1 MKQAN
6 GNEAF
11 RIATAEEFSVQAYFE
26 TFSRLVPRLPYEE
39 IQQII
44 AVILQAFAESR
55 TIFIFGNGGSAATAS
70 HLMCDL
76 NKAPISIIPYGDSRR
91 FKVMAF
97 TDNVPLL
104 TAWAND
110 LGYEHVFSEPLK
122 NFVRHGDIVLAISS
136 SGNSPNIIEALKTA
150 REAGAV
156 TLGLSGCDGGSMQP
170 LCDVCAVV
178 PSGNIQMVE
187 DLHQAI
193 AHSIVTEVR
202 GRLVAGA
209 RRRRAHL
216 RSNGYRR

>member
-1 MKQAN
+1 MTHALGN
-6 GNEAF
+6 GTLKV
-11 RIATAEEFSVQAYFE
+11 ATAEEFSVQAYFE
-26 TFSRLVPRLPYEE
+26 TFSRLVPQLPYNE
-39 IQQII
+39 IQQIT
-44 AVILQAFAESR
+44 AVILQAFTEQR

-136 SGNSPNIIEALKTA
+136 SGNSPNVIEALKTA
-150 REAGAV
+150 RDAGAV
-156 TLGLSGCDGGSMQP
+156 TLGLSGCSGGNMQP
-170 LCDVCAVV
+170 LCDVCAIV
-178 PSGNIQMVE
+178 PSGNVQMVE
-187 DLHQAI
+187 DLHHAI

-209 RRRRAHL
+209 RRRRANL
-216 RSNGYRR
+216 RANGCRP

>member
-1 MKQAN
+1 
-6 GNEAF
+6 
-11 RIATAEEFSVQAYFE
+11 
-26 TFSRLVPRLPYEE
+26 
-39 IQQII
+39 
-44 AVILQAFAESR
+44 
-55 TIFIFGNGGSAATAS
+55 
-70 HLMCDL
+70 MCDL

-136 SGNSPNIIEALKTA
+136 SGNSPNVIEALKTA
-150 REAGAV
+150 RDAGAV
-156 TLGLSGCDGGSMQP
+156 TLGMSGCGGGTMQP

-178 PSGNIQMVE
+178 PSNNIQMVE
-187 DLHQAI
+187 DLHHAM

-209 RRRRAHL
+209 RRRRDNL
-216 RSNGYRR
+216 RANGSGL